1 MAPTWLD
8 LEWSGF
14 SVWECHSKSDSVCYS
29 SPHCTNLLIYQQKMR
44 KLPSVLKIKLV
55 PPKWRRDEMH
65 FYLADSR
72 VLLFFIFSQ
81 FLNFASVPKSKSL
94 D

>member
-29 SPHCTNLLIYQQKMR
+29 SPHCANLLIYQQKMR

-72 VLLFFIFSQ
+72 VLFFLYF
-81 FLNFASVPKSKSL
+81 FAISKFCIRPEK
-94 D
+94 